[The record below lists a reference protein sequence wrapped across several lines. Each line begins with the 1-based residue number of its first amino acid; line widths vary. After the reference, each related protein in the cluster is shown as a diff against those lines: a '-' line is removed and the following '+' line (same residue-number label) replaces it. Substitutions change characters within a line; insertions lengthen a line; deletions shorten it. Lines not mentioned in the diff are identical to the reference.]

1 MAKSLIGNVTDTT
14 WSDLVGKADGPTLVL
29 FGAAWCGPCG
39 QIKENV
45 EAIAKQNAGVLN
57 VLYYDVDLTNHRA
70 SSYNVRGIPTLILF
84 DGENKLATL
93 TGVQPVDKIQKG
105 IDSCLAK
112 EVAVANPV

>member
-1 MAKSLIGNVTDTT
+1 MAKSLIGSVTDTT
-14 WSDLVGKADGPTLVL
+14 WSDVVGKADGLTLVL

-70 SSYNVRGIPTLILF
+70 ASYNVRGVPTLILF

-93 TGVQPVDKIQKG
+93 TGLQPVAKIQKG
-105 IDSCLAK
+105 IDSHLSQ
-112 EVAVANPV
+112 EVVVANPF